1 MTTEPT
7 CEKAGV
13 KTYTCKNDSSHTKT
27 EEIAALGHDYDEGKV
42 TKEPTCKETGVKTYT
57 CKRDSSH
64 TKTEELKKVEHKYE
78 HGRCKFCDA
87 INPSFKPVLSDA
99 TNGHANWGSEYI
111 CRSNAARKDFQK
123 VLVDGKEVP
132 AENYRL
138 WEDKG
143 DTGVTLLAD
152 FVKTLSAGSH
162 EISIVSVTGTA
173 TKTINVSDKPKT
185 GDTVAALWAG
195 LLVLSTLGCGAA
207 VFTLKKK
214 KIAE

>member
-1 MTTEPT
+1 VTTAPT

-185 GDTVAALWAG
+185 GDTGAALWAG